1 MKQQGEN
8 MHPLLRIFGQMNR
21 SLGRSLMQNPAISE
35 HLTELRSVC
44 HPVAINTFG
53 ISSLSNI
60 LYTQE
65 ELITKSYAN
74 TKNKKRVR

>member
-1 MKQQGEN
+1 MEKSIV
-8 MHPLLRIFGQMNR
+8 HSFLRAFSQINK

-35 HLTELRSVC
+35 HLTELRSF
-44 HPVAINTFG
+44 HPIAIDTFG

-74 TKNKKRVR
+74 TKNKRRVR